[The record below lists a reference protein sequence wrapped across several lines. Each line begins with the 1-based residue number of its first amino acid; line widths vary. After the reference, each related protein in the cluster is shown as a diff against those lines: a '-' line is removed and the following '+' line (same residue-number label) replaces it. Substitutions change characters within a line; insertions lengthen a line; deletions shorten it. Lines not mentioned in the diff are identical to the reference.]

1 MTEVDRFW
9 RGRQND
15 PVKYTFTDDGDAK
28 ILALPDKRRSSIVS
42 PEEKEGLQEKVI
54 KLQQYRRRNDEE
66 MNELFEERK
75 ILIQEAYANIE
86 EKRTVLREALLAYRD
101 EATSSSASAVVRANK
116 DIGTAERR
124 LCKLRSGQR
133 SMMIYFNP
141 VANTILLDNPYDKRR
156 LGYSLFGP
164 DNELDVYIVKRHTL
178 PKYQDL
184 YVEMS
189 PDEASMLSEIRD
201 EFVFVHDDWD
211 NKNLPLLGLYRLKNL
226 EIGPNRYNSLLQAI
240 FVETILANPDAFAVE
255 TEVAKL
261 KAQTKQGGIR
271 KVAEEIGIES
281 EHVTDEVLDKVI
293 SEAVLQWNEPP
304 ENFREALLATG
315 DKDIVYISPK
325 PRSQTEKVLAIFGTG
340 IIEGKP
346 SINAEGEEILAVA
359 GNQKRKEAWVG
370 ENKWGQALQRMR
382 TEVRDK
388 AAGGQDLKGG
398 ARQKITWAAKT
409 AKQQEFAKRGAIIRH
424 HMTRKHGH

>member
-42 PEEKEGLQEKVI
+42 SEEKEGLQERVI

-86 EKRTVLREALLAYRD
+86 EKRTTLRQALIDYRD
-101 EATSSSASAVVRANK
+101 EATPSSASAVVKANK

-133 SMMIYFNP
+133 GMMIYFNP
-141 VANTILLDNPYDKRR
+141 IANTILLDNPYEKRR

-189 PDEASMLSEIRD
+189 PDEASMSSEVRD
-201 EFVFVHDDWD
+201 DFVFVHDDWD
-211 NKNLPLLGLYRLKNL
+211 NKNLPILGLYRLKDL
-226 EIGPNRYNSLLQAI
+226 EIGPNRYNGLLQAI
-240 FVETILANPDAFAVE
+240 FIETILANPDAFAVE

-293 SEAVLQWNEPP
+293 SEAVLQWTQSP

-315 DKDIVYISPK
+315 DKDIVYIAPK

-340 IIEGKP
+340 IIEGKVA
-346 SINAEGEEILAVA
+346 ITADGEEILANA

-388 AAGGQDLKGG
+388 AAGGQDLQGG
-398 ARQKITWAAKT
+398 ARQKISWAAKT

>member
-42 PEEKEGLQEKVI
+42 PEEKEGLREKVI

-66 MNELFEERK
+66 MDELFGERK

-101 EATSSSASAVVRANK
+101 EATPSSASAVVRANK
-116 DIGTAERR
+116 EIGNAERR
-124 LCKLRSGQR
+124 LCKFRSGQR

-164 DNELDVYIVKRHTL
+164 DNEMDAYIVKRHTL

-189 PDEASMLSEIRD
+189 PDEASMSNEVRD

-211 NKNLPLLGLYRLKNL
+211 NKNLPLLGLYRLKNI

-240 FVETILANPDAFAVE
+240 FVETILANPGAFAVE

-315 DKDIVYISPK
+315 DKDIVYIAPK

>member
-42 PEEKEGLQEKVI
+42 SEEKEGLQEKVI

-86 EKRTVLREALLAYRD
+86 EKRTTLRQALIDYRD
-101 EATSSSASAVVRANK
+101 EATPSSASAVVKANK

-133 SMMIYFNP
+133 GMMIYFNP

-189 PDEASMLSEIRD
+189 PDEASMSSEVRD
-201 EFVFVHDDWD
+201 DFVFVHDDWD
-211 NKNLPLLGLYRLKNL
+211 NKNLPILGLYRLKDL

-293 SEAVLQWNEPP
+293 SEAVLQWTQSP

-315 DKDIVYISPK
+315 DKDIVYIAPK

-340 IIEGKP
+340 IIEGKVA
-346 SINAEGEEILAVA
+346 ITADGEEILANA

-388 AAGGQDLKGG
+388 AAGGQDLQGG
-398 ARQKITWAAKT
+398 ARQKISWAAKT

>member
-42 PEEKEGLQEKVI
+42 SEEKEGLQEKVI

-86 EKRTVLREALLAYRD
+86 EKRTTLRQALIDYRD
-101 EATSSSASAVVRANK
+101 EATPSSASAVVKANK

-133 SMMIYFNP
+133 GMMIYFNP

-189 PDEASMLSEIRD
+189 PDEASMSSEVRD
-201 EFVFVHDDWD
+201 DFVFVHDDWD
-211 NKNLPLLGLYRLKNL
+211 NKNLPILGLYRLKDL
-226 EIGPNRYNSLLQAI
+226 EIGPNRYNGLLQAI
-240 FVETILANPDAFAVE
+240 FIETILANPDAFAVE

-293 SEAVLQWNEPP
+293 SEAVLQWTQSP

-315 DKDIVYISPK
+315 DKDIVYIAPK

-340 IIEGKP
+340 IIEGKVA
-346 SINAEGEEILAVA
+346 ITADGEEILANA

-388 AAGGQDLKGG
+388 AAGGQDLQGG
-398 ARQKITWAAKT
+398 ARQKISWAAKT

>member
-1 MTEVDRFW
+1 M
-9 RGRQND
+9 
-15 PVKYTFTDDGDAK
+15 
-28 ILALPDKRRSSIVS
+28 
-42 PEEKEGLQEKVI
+42 
-54 KLQQYRRRNDEE
+54 
-66 MNELFEERK
+66 
-75 ILIQEAYANIE
+75 
-86 EKRTVLREALLAYRD
+86 
-101 EATSSSASAVVRANK
+101 
-116 DIGTAERR
+116 
-124 LCKLRSGQR
+124 
-133 SMMIYFNP
+133 
-141 VANTILLDNPYDKRR
+141 
-156 LGYSLFGP
+156 
-164 DNELDVYIVKRHTL
+164 DVYIVKRHTL

-189 PDEASMLSEIRD
+189 PDEASMSSEVRD
-201 EFVFVHDDWD
+201 DFVFVHDDWD
-211 NKNLPLLGLYRLKNL
+211 NKNLPILGLYRLKDL
-226 EIGPNRYNSLLQAI
+226 EIGPNRYNGLLQAI
-240 FVETILANPDAFAVE
+240 FIETILANPDAFAVE

-315 DKDIVYISPK
+315 DKDIVYIAPK

-340 IIEGKP
+340 IIEGKVA
-346 SINAEGEEILAVA
+346 ITADGEEILANA